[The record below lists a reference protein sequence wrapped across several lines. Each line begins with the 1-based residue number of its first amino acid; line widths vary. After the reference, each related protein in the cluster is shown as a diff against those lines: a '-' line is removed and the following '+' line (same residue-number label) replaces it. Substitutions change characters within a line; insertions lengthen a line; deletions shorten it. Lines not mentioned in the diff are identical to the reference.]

1 MQSKPSLITNG
12 AFDRDLTGWAVR
24 GSAKVE
30 NGKLLLD
37 AGKSSV
43 RQRFAMQGLHIL
55 SVGATV
61 KSDSKDVLALVRLR
75 CLDAQGRTLMDQ
87 TGTPNKDGQ
96 AGIYLKTHAY
106 TAAVEVSIEKS
117 TMGKATADDIWL
129 TDDDRDRVQHAP
141 QVDLKDAMIP
151 FWQGE
156 VVRDESVLLLSQD
169 GGDPSGKLLFESNEI
184 LSVKDSSL
192 TKEYVRDRDYR
203 IEGKCLVA
211 LKDSTIPTMKDTE
224 FAKGQ
229 YPWTELQGHHIFVT
243 YRHQDHWTGPLP
255 QFQGEYLT
263 KTTEKLAKKKSLRIV
278 AFGDSITLGINV
290 SGFRNVPPY
299 LPPWPTLVAHELER
313 RTGSKVTL
321 YNTALGG
328 MTSQW
333 AKDNAHDAVATL
345 KPDLVLLAFGMND
358 FWSLEPKYFFA
369 NIKATIAT
377 IRKANPN
384 CEFLLIGSM
393 KFDPVYTTEE
403 PYVGNLAGYPAVLRS
418 LVGRGIG
425 MFDMTELSDALYR
438 AKSQKDLATDPMHP
452 DDFFARIYA
461 QGVVASLLKP

>member
-12 AFDRDLTGWAVR
+12 AFDQNLAGWTTH
-24 GSAKVE
+24 GSAKVSG
-30 NGKLLLD
+30 GKLHFD
-37 AGKSSV
+37 TDKASV
-43 RQRFAMQGLHIL
+43 SQRIPMKGLHIL
-55 SVGATV
+55 SAGVSINTGG
-61 KSDSKDVLALVRLR
+61 KDVLAQIRLR
-75 CLDAQGRTLMDQ
+75 CLDAKGRTLMDQ
-87 TGTPNKDGQ
+87 TGGPNKEGQ

-106 TAAVEVSIEKS
+106 TASVEISIEKG
-117 TMGKATADDIWL
+117 TQGTVEADDIWL
-129 TDDDRDRVQHAP
+129 TDDDKDRMEHPP
-141 QVDLKDAMIP
+141 QVDLTEAMIP
-151 FWQGE
+151 FWQGD
-156 VVRDESVLLLSQD
+156 VVRNESVLLLST
-169 GGDPSGKLLFESNEI
+169 GGDEPNGKLLFEPSEI
-184 LSVKDSSL
+184 VSVKDSSL
-192 TKEYVRDRDYR
+192 GKDYVKDRDFR
-203 IEGKCLVA
+203 VDGRRLIA
-211 LKDSTIPTMKDTE
+211 LKDSSIPTMKDSE

-229 YPWTELQGHHIFVT
+229 YPWTELQGHHVFVT
-243 YRHQDHWTGPLP
+243 YRHQGHWSGPVP
-255 QFQGEYLT
+255 TFQGEFLPKTVEKLT
-263 KTTEKLAKKKSLRIV
+263 KKKPLRIV

-290 SGFRNVPPY
+290 SGFRGVPPY

-313 RTGSKVTL
+313 RTGSKITL

-358 FWSLEPKYFFA
+358 FWSLEPKYFLA
-369 NIKATIAT
+369 NMKAAIET
-377 IRKANPN
+377 IRKTNPN

-393 KFDPVYTTEE
+393 KFDPIYTTEE

-418 LVGRGIG
+418 LVGKGIG
-425 MFDMTELSDALYR
+425 MFDMTELSDSLYH